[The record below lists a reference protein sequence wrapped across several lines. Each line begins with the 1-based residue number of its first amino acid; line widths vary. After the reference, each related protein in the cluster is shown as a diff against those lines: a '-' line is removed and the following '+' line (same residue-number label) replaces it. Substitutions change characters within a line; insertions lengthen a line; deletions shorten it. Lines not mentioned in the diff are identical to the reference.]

1 MDEEEIE
8 KTVIAYLKKKG
19 FKQTELAFQQEQHHS
34 TKTAYSSNSANSHT
48 DPDIA
53 HQILSFSELQSVP
66 AQYEEGY
73 SKLRS
78 WTYSSLDLYK
88 HELLHVLYPVFIHCF
103 MDLVAKGHLQEARA
117 FFNSYRE
124 DHEMMHLRDLQKL
137 EGVLSPSH
145 LEEMEFAHSL
155 RQSKVNMKICQLDMG
170 KVEHWLIFFDRHSG
184 GENKGT
190 SGGNAALLVGNDAGS
205 PAQGF
210 ASGVAPV
217 YSYELLLQ
225 YLHKTQSITMLGIIN
240 ERINFQVSPGQPS
253 SISDDAEVFMLVG
266 SGQDEANLINQKEVH
281 WGLLEDTIEER
292 LEKAGGLLSESE
304 KTDAEAKEGELE
316 ENKKRSVEGGKQG
329 ASLKKMKKDKVVGA
343 TGKASRTEGST
354 VSSAPRVKP
363 ELSLPAIPT
372 EVEHSILEDLRN
384 RVQLSSVALPSVSFY
399 TFINTHNGLN
409 CSSISHDGSLV
420 AGGFSDS
427 SVKVWDMAK
436 LGQQTG
442 SCIHASMHS
451 QASLKSSLHYDKRQM
466 LGVKIDADG
475 RVKEDG
481 SNAGA
486 AEIHEDDC
494 GSWLLGFAP
503 SFGVKLPSG
512 LKACFVLS
520 EFLVLAILQGEND
533 LAPTDNVLGSSSGK
547 RCYSL
552 YLGHSGPVYSATF
565 SPFGDYILSSSS
577 DSTIRL
583 WSTKLNANLVCYKG
597 HNYPVWDVQFS
608 PLGHYFA
615 SAAHDRTARIW
626 SVERIQPLRIIAGHL
641 SDVDCVQWHANC
653 NYIATGSSDKTV
665 RLWDLQSGEC
675 ARIFIGHRSMVLSLA
690 MSPDGRYMAS
700 GDEDG
705 NIMMWDL
712 SSGRCVTP
720 LVGHTSCVWTLDFS
734 CEGSLLASGSADC
747 TVKLWDVTSS
757 TRVPKTEEVKSG
769 NTTNRL
775 RSLRTLP
782 TKSTPVYALRFSRRN
797 LLFAAGALSAYQ

>member
-53 HQILSFSELQSVP
+53 HQILSFSELESVP
-66 AQYEEGY
+66 AQYEDGY

-155 RQSKVNMKICQLDMG
+155 RQSKVNMKICQAANG
-170 KVEHWLIFFDRHSG
+170 SV
-184 GENKGT
+184 KGPEGCSMQNGAFASFVIVMPAFSSSSFSFGIRVQNGVWEYRGLKRQMT
-190 SGGNAALLVGNDAGS
+190 ESS
-205 PAQGF
+205 PAPGYVVYDSPS
-210 ASGVAPV
+210 A

-253 SISDDAEVFMLVG
+253 SISDDAEVFTLVG

-304 KTDAEAKEGELE
+304 KTDGEAKEGELE

-427 SVKVWDMAK
+427 SIKVWDMAK

-442 SCIHASMHS
+442 SCKFKCPF
-451 QASLKSSLHYDKRQM
+451 SLLAH
-466 LGVKIDADG
+466 
-475 RVKEDG
+475 
-481 SNAGA
+481 
-486 AEIHEDDC
+486 
-494 GSWLLGFAP
+494 
-503 SFGVKLPSG
+503 
-512 LKACFVLS
+512 VLS

-552 YLGHSGPVYSATF
+552 YLGHSGPVYSVTF

-615 SAAHDRTARIW
+615 SASHDRTARIW
-626 SVERIQPLRIIAGHL
+626 SVERIQPLRIMAGHL

-757 TRVPKTEEVKSG
+757 TRVPKTEEVVRFLNQQKWKHNEQTQIIEDSTYQIHSSLC
-769 NTTNRL
+769 TTGVRKIVNWLVRL
-775 RSLRTLP
+775 RR
-782 TKSTPVYALRFSRRN
+782 
-797 LLFAAGALSAYQ
+797 